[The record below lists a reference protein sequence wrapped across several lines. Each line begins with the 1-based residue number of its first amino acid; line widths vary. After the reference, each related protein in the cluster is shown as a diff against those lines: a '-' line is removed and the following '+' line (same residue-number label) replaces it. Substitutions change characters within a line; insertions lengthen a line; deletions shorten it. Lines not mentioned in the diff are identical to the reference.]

1 MARFPLLSGRQP
13 STQHDGKQSYNSSL
27 IRYLKVPFCNSEM
40 GEEGEINEWIKKIQQ
55 IVERAKT
62 FAIRF
67 SGNCYSSEP
76 KSPLNGLK

>member
-1 MARFPLLSGRQP
+1 
-13 STQHDGKQSYNSSL
+13 
-27 IRYLKVPFCNSEM
+27 M

-76 KSPLNGLK
+76 KSPLNGLKWR

>member
-1 MARFPLLSGRQP
+1 
-13 STQHDGKQSYNSSL
+13 
-27 IRYLKVPFCNSEM
+27 M

-62 FAIRF
+62 FATRF
-67 SGNCYSSEP
+67 SGSSYYSSKP